1 MVALVQRSEAGIV
14 RLPRGGVLVHKRRV
28 GIRNDAIFAKL
39 TMRPSLSFAAFAK
52 QCSSATHAT
61 RAFSTAVPP
70 KPRKGTGKALN
81 LVEPLPFHAGGW
93 KRPLVYVSLAG
104 YTGWAV
110 YGNVQRD
117 AELAQVYAR
126 GTDALAASA
135 DDSSKSTL
143 NQVIANVLRAVPN
156 RAMSRAMGFVS
167 TLPVPVEWRAPVYSK
182 WMALVGATTDDMAQ
196 PDLRAYATLGE
207 LFVRRMR
214 PEARPVDPRPSVLV
228 SPTDGRVLVFRPVES
243 RTVQQVKGAS
253 YDLMAFLGEPDQGS
267 VLDAALLKH
276 TNKNTQLYQCVIY
289 LSPSDYHRF
298 HAPADVT
305 FNTMRHF
312 AGTKYSLFIYVFH
325 SFYFLD
331 LLCCPA
337 GELLSVHPG
346 VTNMIR
352 NLFVYNERLVFVG
365 KWAHGFFGYA
375 AVGATNVG
383 SISTPFDPVR
393 DL

>member
-1 MVALVQRSEAGIV
+1 M
-14 RLPRGGVLVHKRRV
+14 
-28 GIRNDAIFAKL
+28 
-39 TMRPSLSFAAFAK
+39 
-52 QCSSATHAT
+52 
-61 RAFSTAVPP
+61 PP
-70 KPRKGTGKALN
+70 KPRKGTGRALN

-312 AGTKYSLFIYVFH
+312 AGTKYSLGPIYLCISLILFFGFTVLSCRRAAVCPPRRH
-325 SFYFLD
+325 KHDPQPLCVQRAPRLCGQVGPRLLWLRSSRRDQRRLD
-331 LLCCPA
+331 L
-337 GELLSVHPG
+337 HP
-346 VTNMIR
+346 V
-352 NLFVYNERLVFVG
+352 
-365 KWAHGFFGYA
+365 
-375 AVGATNVG
+375 
-383 SISTPFDPVR
+383 
-393 DL
+393 